1 MQEQN
6 KEMTAIVQWL
16 RQNTESR
23 ADLKLDSRDIQP
35 GDVFVAFKGQ
45 QSDGAN
51 YITAAI
57 ENGAAAILVDAASEV
72 DSDALNTVSKQVPI
86 KIVEDLRVLLGDLAD
101 EWYDKPSEAVKVIAI
116 TGTNGKTSC
125 ASWVAQALNLNNTPC
140 ATIGTLG
147 VILPDGTNLGGY
159 LTTPDVLSLHRILAH
174 LRDQGIYTV
183 TMEASSIGLEQGRM
197 DGLRI
202 AIAGFTNISLD
213 HLDYHHSMEEYEAA
227 KALLFVRPGLKL
239 AVLNGD
245 DPAGLRFAA
254 NSTADKTLTYSL
266 DHNSKA
272 DIRALHYTFHDYGL
286 SFMLHTDN
294 GDTQVLSRL
303 VGEHNISN
311 LLLTVGILEG
321 LGWGLSRISRTLSN
335 LEAVAGR
342 LETVEPLV
350 NPQNKPL
357 VVVDYAH
364 SPDALKRAL
373 QAIRPN
379 ADARQGR
386 LICVF
391 GCGGD
396 RDRTKRPIMAQIAE
410 ELADLV
416 YITSDNP
423 RTEDPERIL
432 NEILA
437 GISSPDAECLA
448 LVDKNRDYSILYSIL
463 KAAPQ
468 DVILIAGKGHEDYQ
482 EVHGVRHYFD
492 DRQWAALG
500 LLMRDGLNVSSD
512 TRQLDRG
519 QFFVALQGENFDA
532 HSLLD
537 EAQGKGAIAALVS
550 EPNKAL
556 ELAQIQVHDTL
567 DALMT
572 MSKAWRALFDLPV
585 IAVTGSNGKTT
596 TKEMIASVLQT
607 AFGEDYIATLGNLN
621 NHIGVPLSLLRL
633 RANHKIAVFELG
645 MNHPGEIAVLSDL
658 CRPTVAVVTN
668 AQREHQEFM
677 LTVDAVAKENAEVF
691 AYLSDEGV
699 AVYPAATE
707 YTPLWNELSRAK
719 KSLRFAIEEE
729 SAEVYGTAL
738 ENEPEG
744 VRFVLNAN
752 NTQTAI
758 ALKIPGEH
766 NVSNALAA
774 SAVCLAAGI
783 DIAHIKQGLDSFV
796 PVSGRLQNYVL
807 KNGTRVIDDS
817 YNANPDSVRAAID
830 VLSALPSPTLLVM
843 GDMGEVGP
851 EGPQM
856 HREVGEYAKQ
866 QGITHLL
873 TFGVASKETSTAF
886 GEGAQHFDE
895 IEALYQ
901 AVDALEPAAVLVKG
915 SRSMR
920 MERVVQNLLN
930 QQEK

>member
-6 KEMTAIVQWL
+6 KEITAIVQWL

-35 GDVFVAFKGQ
+35 GDVFVASKGQ
-45 QSDGAN
+45 QSDGAK
-51 YITAAI
+51 YIPAAI
-57 ENGAAAILVDAASEV
+57 DKGAAAILVDAASEHAT
-72 DSDALNTVSKQVPI
+72 DALRQASMQVPVLA
-86 KIVEDLRVLLGDLAD
+86 VEGLRALLGMLAD
-101 EWYDKPSEAVKVIAI
+101 EWYGRPSEAVKVIAI

-125 ASWVAQALNLNNTPC
+125 ASWVAQALNLNNTAC

-147 VILPDGTNLGGY
+147 VVLPNGKNLGGY
-159 LTTPDVLSLHRILAH
+159 LTTPDVLSLHRMLAY
-174 LRDQGIYTV
+174 LRDQGIFTV
-183 TMEASSIGLEQGRM
+183 AMEASSIGLEQGRM
-197 DGLRI
+197 DGIRI
-202 AIAGFTNISLD
+202 AIAGFTNLSLD

-227 KALLFVRPGLKL
+227 KALLFAWPGLKL

-245 DPAGLRFAA
+245 DEAGIRLAKKSVA
-254 NSTADKTLTYSL
+254 TKTLTYSL
-266 DHNSKA
+266 DMNSRA

-342 LETVEPLV
+342 LETVEPLL

-373 QAIRPN
+373 QALRPN
-379 ADARQGR
+379 AEARKGR

-396 RDRTKRPIMAQIAE
+396 RDRSKRPIMAQIAE

-423 RTEDPERIL
+423 RTEDPEQIL
-432 NEILA
+432 AEIVA
-437 GISSPDAECLA
+437 GISSFDSERLA
-448 LVDKNRDYSILYSIL
+448 LVEKNRDYSILYSIL
-463 KAAPQ
+463 RAKPE
-468 DVILIAGKGHEDYQ
+468 DVVLIAGKGHEDYQ
-482 EVHGVRHYFD
+482 EIHGVRHYFD

-500 LLMRDGLNVSSD
+500 LLMRDGLSVCSD
-512 TRQLDRG
+512 TRQLERG
-519 QFFVALQGENFDA
+519 QFFVALKGENFDA
-532 HSLLD
+532 HSLL
-537 EAQGKGAIAALVS
+537 EQAEKKKAMAALVS
-550 EPNKAL
+550 ERNAKL
-556 ELAQIQVHDTL
+556 NLVQVQVHNTQ

-596 TKEMIASVLQT
+596 TKEMIASVLE
-607 AFGEDYIATLGNLN
+607 AAHGEDYIATLGNLN

-645 MNHPGEIAVLSDL
+645 MNHPGEIEVLADL
-658 CRPTVAVVTN
+658 CRPTVAVLTN

-677 LTVDAVAKENAEVF
+677 QTVDAVAQENASVF
-691 AYLSDEGV
+691 AYLTAEGV

-707 YTPLWNELSRAK
+707 YTPLWDELSSAAE
-719 KSLRFAIEEE
+719 SLRFAIDEDV
-729 SAEVYGTAL
+729 AEVYGTEL
-738 ENEPEG
+738 ESYTEG
-744 VRFVLNAN
+744 IRFVLNAN

-758 ALKIPGEH
+758 DLQIPGEH

-774 SAVCLAAGI
+774 SGACLAAGLGLA
-783 DIAHIKQGLDSFV
+783 DIKQGLESFA

-830 VLSALPSPTLLVM
+830 VLSALPGPTLLVL

-866 QGITHLL
+866 QGINHLL
-873 TFGVASKETSTAF
+873 TFGEASQQSSQAF
-886 GEGAQHFDE
+886 GAGAQHFKE
-895 IEALYQ
+895 IETLFKTVAL
-901 AVDALEPAAVLVKG
+901 LGPAAILVKG

-920 MERVVQNLLN
+920 MERVVQDLLSK
-930 QQEK
+930 QGK

>member
-1 MQEQN
+1 MQEKN
-6 KEMTAIVQWL
+6 KEIPTIIQWL
-16 RQNTESR
+16 RENTESR
-23 ADLKLDSRDIQP
+23 ADLKLDSRDIQI

-45 QSDGAN
+45 QSDGAK
-51 YITAAI
+51 YISAAI
-57 ENGAAAILVDAASEV
+57 ENGAVAILVDAASDLTAE
-72 DSDALNTVSKQVPI
+72 ALEAATKQVPVKVI
-86 KIVEDLRVLLGDLAD
+86 DGLKDVLGALAD
-101 EWYDKPSEAVKVIAI
+101 EWYGKPSKEVTIIAI

-125 ASWVAQALNLNNTPC
+125 ASWVAQALNINNTPC

-159 LTTPDVLSLHRILAH
+159 LTTPDVLSLHRILAY
-174 LRDQGIYTV
+174 LLEQGILMV
-183 TMEASSIGLEQGRM
+183 AMEASSIGLEQGRM

-202 AIAGFTNISLD
+202 AIAGFTNLSLD
-213 HLDYHHSMEEYEAA
+213 HLDYHQNMQEYEIA
-227 KALLFVRPGLKL
+227 KSKLFAWPGMRL

-245 DPAGLRFAA
+245 DEAGLRLAKQSVAA
-254 NSTADKTLTYSL
+254 KTLTYSL
-266 DHNSKA
+266 DLTSGA
-272 DIRALHYTFHDYGL
+272 DLRAVHYTFHDYGL
-286 SFMLHTDN
+286 SFMLHTDH
-294 GDTQVLSRL
+294 GDTQILSRL

-311 LLLTVGILEG
+311 LLLVIGILEG
-321 LGWGLSRISRTLSN
+321 LGWSLTRISRTLSK

-342 LETVEPLV
+342 LETVEPII

-373 QAIRPN
+373 EALKPN
-379 ADARQGR
+379 AEAREGR

-396 RDRTKRPIMAQIAE
+396 RDRVKRPAMAKIAE
-410 ELADLV
+410 ELSDLV

-423 RTEDPERIL
+423 RTEEPQCIL
-432 NEILA
+432 DEIVA
-437 GISSPDAECLA
+437 GFSSPKSERLA
-448 LVDKNRDYSILYSIL
+448 LVEKDRDYSILYSIL
-463 KAAPQ
+463 TAEAE

-492 DRQWAALG
+492 DRQWAALA
-500 LLMRDGLNVSSD
+500 LLMRDGLNVCSD
-512 TRQLDRG
+512 TRQLEPG
-519 QFFVALQGENFDA
+519 QFFVALKGENFDA
-532 HSLLD
+532 HKLLN
-537 EAQGKGAIAALVS
+537 EVEQKGAIAALIS
-550 EPNKAL
+550 EPNKEL
-556 ELAQIQVHDTL
+556 ELPQVQVQDTQ

-596 TKEMIASVLQT
+596 TKEMIASVLQ
-607 AFGEDYIATLGNLN
+607 AAYGKDYLATQGNLN

-633 RANHKIAVFELG
+633 RAHHKMAVFELG

-658 CRPTVAVVTN
+658 CRPTVAVLTN

-677 LTVDAVAKENAEVF
+677 LTVEAVAQENAEVF
-691 AYLSDEGV
+691 AYLSKKGV
-699 AVYPAATE
+699 AIYPGASE
-707 YTPLWNELSRAK
+707 YTVLWDALSSSK
-719 KSLRFAIEEE
+719 KSLRFAIDNP
-729 SAEVYGTAL
+729 SVEVYATDISHDA
-738 ENEPEG
+738 EG
-744 VRFVLNAN
+744 VNFLLNTDKAE
-752 NTQTAI
+752 TTI

-774 SAVCLAAGI
+774 SSACLAAGI
-783 DIAHIKQGLDSFV
+783 TLNKVKQGLENFE

-807 KNGTRVIDDS
+807 ENGTQVIDDS

-830 VLSALPSPTLLVM
+830 VLSALPSPRLLVL

-866 QGITHLL
+866 QGITNLF
-873 TFGVASKETSTAF
+873 TFGVATKETSQAF
-886 GEGAQHFDE
+886 GKGAQHFDE

-901 AVDALEPAAVLVKG
+901 AVDALEPTAILVKG

-930 QQEK
+930 QHEK

>member
-6 KEMTAIVQWL
+6 KEIMAIVQWL

-23 ADLKLDSRDIQP
+23 ADLKLDSRDIHP
-35 GDVFVAFKGQ
+35 GDVFVASKGLQ
-45 QSDGAN
+45 NDGAK
-51 YITAAI
+51 YIPAAI
-57 ENGAAAILVDAASEV
+57 DNGAAAILVDAASEYV
-72 DSDALNTVSKQVPI
+72 ADALKEAAIQVPI
-86 KIVEDLRVLLGDLAD
+86 LAVEGLRASLGELAD
-101 EWYDKPSEAVKVIAI
+101 EWYGRPSETVKVIAI

-147 VILPDGTNLGGY
+147 VVLPDGTNLGGS
-159 LTTPDVLSLHRILAH
+159 LTTPDVLSLHRMLAY
-174 LRDQGIYTV
+174 LRDQNIFTV
-183 TMEASSIGLEQGRM
+183 AMEASSIGLEQGRM
-197 DGLRI
+197 DGIRI
-202 AIAGFTNISLD
+202 AIAGFTNLSLD

-227 KALLFVRPGLKL
+227 KALLFAWPNLKL

-245 DPAGLRFAA
+245 DEAGLRLAKRSVA
-254 NSTADKTLTYSL
+254 TKTLTYSL
-266 DHNSKA
+266 DMDSKA
-272 DIRALHYTFHDYGL
+272 DIRAMHYTFHDYGL

-321 LGWGLSRISRTLSN
+321 LGWSLGRISRTLSN

-373 QAIRPN
+373 EAIRPN
-379 ADARQGR
+379 ADARGGR

-396 RDRTKRPIMAQIAE
+396 RDRSKRPIMAQIAE
-410 ELADLV
+410 ELTDLI

-423 RTEDPERIL
+423 RTEDPDSIL
-432 NEILA
+432 QEIVS
-437 GISSPDAECLA
+437 GVSSPDAGRLA
-448 LVDKNRDYSILYSIL
+448 MVDKNRDYSILYSIL
-463 KAAPQ
+463 RAAPE

-482 EVHGVRHYFD
+482 EIHGVRHYFD

-500 LLMRDGLNVSSD
+500 MLMRDGLSVSSD
-512 TRQLDRG
+512 TRQLEPG
-519 QFFVALQGENFDA
+519 QFFVALKGENFDA
-532 HSLLD
+532 HGLLD
-537 EAQGKGAIAALVS
+537 QAKNKKAVAALVS
-550 EPNKAL
+550 EPNT
-556 ELAQIQVHDTL
+556 ELALPQVRVHDTQE
-567 DALMT
+567 ALMV
-572 MSKAWRALFDLPV
+572 MGKAWRALFDLPV

-596 TKEMIASVLQT
+596 TKEMIASVLK
-607 AFGEDYIATLGNLN
+607 AAYGENYIATLGNLN

-633 RANHKIAVFELG
+633 RSDHKIAVFELG
-645 MNHPGEIAVLSDL
+645 MNHPGEIEVLADL
-658 CRPTVAVVTN
+658 CRPTVAVLTN

-677 LTVDAVAKENAEVF
+677 ETVDAVAKENAAVF
-691 AYLSDEGV
+691 AYLSDNGV
-699 AVYPAATE
+699 AVYPYASE
-707 YTPLWNELSRAK
+707 YTPLWDDLSSSR
-719 KSLRFAIEEE
+719 KSLRFAIEEDE
-729 SAEVYGTAL
+729 ADVYGTGL
-738 ENEPEG
+738 ESHAEG
-744 VRFVLNAN
+744 IRFVINAN

-758 ALKIPGEH
+758 SLQISGEH

-774 SAVCLAAGI
+774 SGACLAAGL
-783 DIAHIKQGLDSFV
+783 DMAHIKQGLESFA

-830 VLSALPSPTLLVM
+830 VLSALPGSTLLVL
-843 GDMGEVGP
+843 GDMGEVGS

-866 QGITHLL
+866 QGINHLL
-873 TFGVASKETSTAF
+873 TFGEATQETSQAF
-886 GEGAQHFDE
+886 GEGAQHFYE
-895 IEALYQ
+895 MKELLKAVAL
-901 AVDALEPAAVLVKG
+901 LEPAAVLVKG

-920 MERVVQNLLN
+920 MERVVQDLLGK
-930 QQEK
+930 QEK